1 MRTKSAVSMVRMRA
15 AQKALSALCESSTM
29 HAPGLGLTTGVGEGL
44 HSGVQQ
50 LEALA
55 GGWQGARHVPIV
67 QRKQTLGRGCTSASA
82 MQCNAMQ
89 CNGGKQLASAPS
101 NMCEVDTCSIADF
114 STCTSGGAVECMA
127 PELWHTHT
135 VGLPWIHWPSH
146 PPSPTL
152 SRTCGLPVLP

>member
-1 MRTKSAVSMVRMRA
+1 MIPKRENEKRSQHGAHESSTKSNVSMVRVRA

-89 CNGGKQLASAPS
+89 RNA
-101 NMCEVDTCSIADF
+101 M
-114 STCTSGGAVECMA
+114 
-127 PELWHTHT
+127 
-135 VGLPWIHWPSH
+135 VGNN
-146 PPSPTL
+146 
-152 SRTCGLPVLP
+152 